1 MVKIRTD
8 WEDYS
13 ESLLTGVSNI
23 PLTERKKISANSSLY
38 HAQVYNLTKQLDK
51 LLKNR
56 SVSKEADDIFYI
68 EQTAKGEKGVWAT
81 DEQLRE
87 AGFSDRAIQAH
98 DLQHQISDMEY
109 LGANANVVKPMRKE
123 GYKMNQDGDFL
134 KEINPKAVHTDSY
147 GSMAIKFGDDILTSD
162 TTPAN
167 RIDELIGQGYKLY
180 QVHPFSTSYNKRNY
194 TMVLTKDAPIYDVPD
209 TILPYKAG
217 GRRLYDER
225 YRFAKVGQTIEVHGK
240 KIRIDDKVLTASR
253 SINRIDDYVKDY
265 NNIMEL
271 YNNLKDSP
279 EELSRALSSLQ
290 TKELNIKTITDLE
303 DFISKNQIDTTMK
316 AQVTKFNEP
325 VIDYNEAPNRAYKDV
340 EYNPA
345 FTDKYMR
352 GNRYFKERTN
362 FVRDLDGKRVHLASV
377 EEVYKQTIDRAV
389 NNQTFIPMFQEWGD
403 TFKSK
408 FGKYIDIDKTGY
420 RPEEVSGL
428 HLLQTGVL
436 KNIKSIDNPA
446 DRQMLR
452 AAKNMQDVYN
462 KVANIPTPGDEFIHS
477 FVDTAVK
484 RLLPRGW
491 QNNKVV
497 ARLAESDPLAFF
509 QAVSFRLALGI
520 FNLAQLWKQGPHAIL
535 TAASMAPIDITRAIL
550 ISPAVATALYFRKAS
565 PIMAHAARISGMSVE
580 DFTKMIDWM
589 EKRGT
594 THRLSSSAYLSSK
607 SIHTPYKLDYIA
619 MNVSNNAASIIIDT
633 ASFFKN
639 KNKKFEDFTYY
650 SDKLQLFPDRYAVSK
665 IQRGSTRLL
674 TQWLHYPMRWLE
686 MMTGEVLTRREK
698 VGLLLGSMAAYGTA
712 GLLGREIYLQIYN
725 MMGLD
730 EETIH
735 DNEFLSLASEG
746 IITSVAAEYG
756 YDIREGIAIGDMAAR
771 IFNTV
776 NFMSEDFGKL
786 PEIPAAAIHK
796 QIPALYQAAKEIVA
810 PSVGIRD
817 ELHFWRLLATTPYM
831 PTGLKNA
838 GNYVLA
844 LDARVMLDKY
854 GDELKDN
861 VTDRDA
867 IMSLLGVKPIESRAL
882 TDAYKFANMEKE
894 VVDKY
899 YENFVKPAVDK
910 LNTNMRSKSLPDVN
924 RDFDEERRLWNETIK
939 IISAGR
945 AYINENH
952 PEQLKYY
959 NSLVSRA
966 FNAGSESVTSRQ
978 RGIIGDIMK
987 KRMEQLQGVR

>member
-1 MVKIRTD
+1 MVKIKTD
-8 WEDYS
+8 WTEYS
-13 ESLLTGVSNI
+13 DSLSKGVNLPVSE
-23 PLTERKKISANSSLY
+23 LKKLSGANSEY
-38 HAQVYNLTKQLDK
+38 HSYVRQLVKELDK
-51 LLKNR
+51 ALKKR
-56 SVSKEADDIFYI
+56 SVREEANDIFYI
-68 EQTAKGEKGVWAT
+68 EQTAKGEKGIWAT

-87 AGFSDRAIQAH
+87 AGFSEDAIKAH
-98 DLQHQISDMEY
+98 ELQRKISDMDY
-109 LGANANVVKPMRKE
+109 LYANENVVKPMRKE

-194 TMVLTKDAPIYDVPD
+194 TMMLTKDTPIYDVPD

-225 YRFAKVGQTIEVHGK
+225 YRFAKVGQTVEVHGK
-240 KIRIDDKVLTASR
+240 KIRIDDKILTASR

-271 YNNLKDSP
+271 YNKLQNNPD
-279 EELSRALSSLQ
+279 ELRKALASLP
-290 TKELNIKTITDLE
+290 TKELNIKTVEDLE
-303 DFISKNQIDTTMK
+303 SFIGKNGIDTTMK

-362 FVRDLDGKRVHLASV
+362 FVRDLDNKRVHLASV
-377 EEVYKQTIDRAV
+377 EEVYKQTIDRAIH
-389 NNQTFIPMFQEWGD
+389 NKTFAPLMQEWGD
-403 TFKSK
+403 YFKK
-408 FGKYIDIDKTGY
+408 TFGKYIDIDKTGF

-428 HLLQTGVL
+428 HLLQAGEL
-436 KNIKSIDNPA
+436 KNIKSIDNPV

-452 AAKNMQDVYN
+452 AAKNMQDVYR
-462 KVANIPTPGDEFIHS
+462 KVANIPTIGDEFIHS

-484 RLLPRGW
+484 RILPRGW

-497 ARLAESDPLAFF
+497 ARLADSDPLAFF
-509 QAVSFRLALGI
+509 QAVSFRLSLGL

-535 TAASMAPIDITRAIL
+535 TAAGMSPIDITRAIL
-550 ISPAVATALYFRKAS
+550 ISPAVATALYFRKTS

-589 EKRGT
+589 ERRGT
-594 THRLSSSAYLSSK
+594 TTRLSSSAYLSSK
-607 SIHTPYKLDYIA
+607 SIHTPYQLDYIA
-619 MNVSNNAASIIIDT
+619 MNVSNNTASIIIDT
-633 ASFFKN
+633 ASFLKN
-639 KNKKFEDFTYY
+639 KNKSFNDFTYY

-686 MMTGEVLTRREK
+686 LMSGEVLTTREK

-712 GLLGREIYLQIYN
+712 GLLGRETYLQVYN
-725 MMGLD
+725 MMGID

-735 DNEFLSLASEG
+735 DNEFLSLVSEG
-746 IITSVAAEYG
+746 IITSIAAEYG
-756 YDIREGIAIGDMAAR
+756 YDIREGMAIGDMAER

-796 QIPALYQAAKEIVA
+796 QIPALYQVAKEIVA

-817 ELHFWRLLATTPYM
+817 ELHFWRILATTPYM
-831 PTGLKNA
+831 ASGLKNL
-838 GNYVLA
+838 GNYMLA

-854 GDELKDN
+854 GDELKSN
-861 VTDRDA
+861 LTDRDA
-867 IMSLLGVKPIESRAL
+867 IMSLLGIKPIEARAL
-882 TDAYKFANMEKE
+882 TDAYTFANMEKE
-894 VVDKY
+894 TITKY
-899 YENFVKPAVDK
+899 YEDKIKPAVDK
-910 LNTNMRSKSLPDVN
+910 LNTSMRGRRLPDVN

-939 IISAGR
+939 IIAAGR
-945 AYINENH
+945 AYVYAH
-952 PEQLKYY
+952 HSDQLKYY

-966 FNAGSESVTSRQ
+966 FEAGSHSVETRQ
-978 RGIIGDIMK
+978 KGIIGDIMI